1 MGGIEIWR
9 DALEFLLLGA
19 GSVQITTAVMQ
30 YGYRIIDDL
39 LEGLTE
45 YMKYKGIPSLKNLI
59 GGASATIVDHQS
71 IERDTILLPVFHY
84 DRCIGCGGSKS
95 GKRKAGLNRS
105 RQSGMIQIQKQGRGK
120 EFTEYIMDKVQER
133 IRNPKLRNRVTTAEA
148 AAGLFQDG
156 MVVGMSGFTAVG
168 YPKAVP
174 LALAARAENG
184 EKVGITLI
192 TGASVGDEL
201 DGALSRSGVIRRRY
215 PYQTNKD
222 VRSRINAGEIA
233 YADIHLSAVPNMIRQ
248 GIFGKVDLAVIEAA
262 AIDEAGN
269 IIPTASIGCSDALA
283 ECAGQIIVEI
293 NTCIPKEVEG
303 LHDIYKVERPP
314 HTQPIPI
321 TGPGQRIGVPYI
333 PCDPEKIR
341 AIVFC
346 DIPDGNSE
354 LKPADETME
363 AIARHLIAF
372 LEKEVREGRL
382 SNPLPPLQSGVG
394 GVANAV
400 LSCLEASDFTELT
413 IYTEVM
419 QDAVIRLIRSGKV
432 KTASATALTISPSG
446 KKEVFDG
453 IEALKKKVVLRPEEL
468 SNSPEVIRRL
478 GLIAMNTAL
487 EADLS
492 GNVNSTHVNG
502 IRIMNGIGGS
512 GDFARNAGLTIFT
525 TASTAKDGAL
535 SCIVPV
541 VSHVDHTEHDV
552 DVIITEQGAA
562 DLRGLTPFERAEAMI
577 ENCAHPSFRPQLWA
591 YLAEQKARSP
601 IGHGL
606 GGSFV

>member
-1 MGGIEIWR
+1 
-9 DALEFLLLGA
+9 
-19 GSVQITTAVMQ
+19 
-30 YGYRIIDDL
+30 
-39 LEGLTE
+39 
-45 YMKYKGIPSLKNLI
+45 
-59 GGASATIVDHQS
+59 
-71 IERDTILLPVFHY
+71 
-84 DRCIGCGGSKS
+84 
-95 GKRKAGLNRS
+95 
-105 RQSGMIQIQKQGRGK
+105 
-120 EFTEYIMDKVQER
+120 MDIVQER
-133 IRNPKLRNRVTTAEA
+133 IRNPELRSRVVTADA
-148 AAGLFQDG
+148 AAKLFQDG

-174 LALAARAENG
+174 LALAARAEAG
-184 EKVGITLI
+184 ETIGITLI

-201 DGALSRSGVIRRRY
+201 DGALSRAGVIRRRY

-222 VRSRINAGEIA
+222 VRNRINAGEIA
-233 YADIHLSAVPNMIRQ
+233 YVDIHLSAVPNMIRQ
-248 GIFGKVDLAVIEAA
+248 GILGKMDLAVIEAA
-262 AIDEAGN
+262 AIDENGN
-269 IIPTASIGCSDALA
+269 IIPSASIGCADVLA
-283 ECAGQIIVEI
+283 ECAEQVIVEI
-293 NTCIPKEVEG
+293 NTCIPKEIEG
-303 LHDIYKVERPP
+303 LHDLYRVERPP

-321 TGPGQRIGVPYI
+321 TEPGQRIGQPYI
-333 PCDPEKIR
+333 ACDPAKIK

-372 LEKEVREGRL
+372 LKKEVRDGRL
-382 SNPLPPLQSGVG
+382 PVPLPPLQSGVG

-400 LSCLEASDFTELT
+400 LSCLEESDFTDLT
-413 IYTEVM
+413 VYTEVM
-419 QDAVIRLIRSGKV
+419 QDAVVRLIRQGKV

-446 KKEVFDG
+446 KKDVFDH
-453 IEALKKKVVLRPEEL
+453 IEDLKDKVVLRTEEL

-478 GLIAMNTAL
+478 GVIAMNTAL

-525 TASTAKDGAL
+525 TASTAKDGTL
-535 SCIVPV
+535 SCIVPA

-562 DLRGLTPFERAEAMI
+562 DLRGLSPFERAEVMI
-577 ENCAHPSFRPQLWA
+577 ENCAHPSFRPQLRA
-591 YLAEQKARSP
+591 YLEERKSRSP
-601 IGHGL
+601 VGHGL
-606 GGSFV
+606 G